1 MPDTVSELARSLAEN
16 AEAVCR
22 HYLFNG
28 RRQGRYWLVGD
39 VHNTPGRSLY
49 VRLSGKIAGP
59 GAAGRWTDAATG
71 EHGDLLDLIQAA
83 CGCETVGKALDEA
96 RRFLGLARGWP
107 VPCPAPSGSPDAA
120 RRLFAMADPLMG
132 TLAERYLANRGLVL
146 EPALAALRFHPQCW
160 YRHGPEDQHH
170 SPDAWP
176 ALIAAITDFDGTVV
190 AVQRTWLDPSGVSK
204 APVTTPRR
212 ALGQVRGNAV
222 RFGRV
227 DDVMAVGEGLETVLS
242 LRSVL
247 PELPLAAALSATNL
261 AAIQLSASLRRLYIV
276 RDNDGAGHH
285 AAETLMARAEQIGV
299 ECLLLTPNHAD
310 FNDDLLHRGA
320 PATALA
326 IGVQLAPN
334 DLHRFLCNTNR
345 PRH

>member
-132 TLAERYLANRGLVL
+132 TLAERYLANRGLGTRASPGRASVSSAML
-146 EPALAALRFHPQCW
+146 VSARPRRSAPFTRCMAGTNRGNHRFR
-160 YRHGPEDQHH
+160 RHG
-170 SPDAWP
+170 
-176 ALIAAITDFDGTVV
+176 
-190 AVQRTWLDPSGVSK
+190 R
-204 APVTTPRR
+204 RR
-212 ALGQVRGNAV
+212 AAHLA
-222 RFGRV
+222 
-227 DDVMAVGEGLETVLS
+227 
-242 LRSVL
+242 RSF
-247 PELPLAAALSATNL
+247 
-261 AAIQLSASLRRLYIV
+261 RRQQGA
-276 RDNDGAGHH
+276 RDNAEARTGAGSRQRR
-285 AAETLMARAEQIGV
+285 TVRA
-299 ECLLLTPNHAD
+299 C
-310 FNDDLLHRGA
+310 R
-320 PATALA
+320 
-326 IGVQLAPN
+326 
-334 DLHRFLCNTNR
+334 
-345 PRH
+345 